1 MNSILRYTLFL
12 AMTVVIWGGL
22 SSCQEDDMSG
32 GAPMV
37 SFIRITAPESADSLV
52 VSAGQGQMI
61 SIMGENL
68 QNVKQLYFNDRP
80 ATLNPSFITSSSV
93 IVTVPSKIPSE
104 INNLM
109 TMVFSNGDSLKVPFE
124 VRISAPSV
132 DRFLSEYVNEG
143 DVAVVYGNYFYEPLS
158 VTFSGDVAGEIL
170 EVEDDQIL
178 VRVPAGAEVGPIS
191 VTSKFGTSKSK
202 VYFRDDRNIIADFD
216 GSLANWVWQGS
227 SWVVDSDP
235 EISNINDK
243 FIRVNRGAQPAGPYI
258 EFYGGS
264 KEEGSDIAA
273 VTKNIPED
281 AFVNPGNY
289 SLKFELN
296 TLESLVGAVMWI
308 YLGDANN
315 GDLGSARGTNYEWKS
330 NEDTGGEW
338 ATISIPWNEVYEANQ
353 RFAYDPTGYAMFLIF
368 NGPSAATYNIGMDNF
383 RVVPN

>member
-1 MNSILRYTLFL
+1 
-12 AMTVVIWGGL
+12 MTVVIWGGL

-32 GAPMV
+32 GEPMV

-170 EVEDDQIL
+170 SVEDDLLLI
-178 VRVPAGAEVGPIS
+178 RVPTGAEAGPIS
-191 VTSKFGTSKSK
+191 ITSNFGTSKSK
-202 VYFRDDRNIIADFD
+202 AYFRDDRNIIASFD
-216 GSLANWVWQGS
+216 ETFEGMWRGADYVVSSDADIAN
-227 SWVVDSDP
+227 
-235 EISNINDK
+235 ISGD
-243 FIRVNRGAQPAGPYI
+243 FIRLNNGAQAAYPYI
-258 EFYGGS
+258 EVYGGPQ
-264 KEEGSDIAA
+264 ESDTNIE
-273 VTKNIPED
+273 TRNIPAD
-281 AFVNPGNY
+281 AFDNPEAY

-296 TLESLVGAVMWI
+296 SQETFVGATMRL
-308 YLGDANN
+308 YLGN
-315 GDLGSARGTNYEWKS
+315 GDGSTFGDDRNNIYYIWES
-330 NEDTGGEW
+330 NVDTQGVW
-338 ATISIPWNEVYEANQ
+338 QTISIPWEEVYEANLS
-353 RFAYDPTGYAMFLIF
+353 FDYDPSGYGMYIYFH
-368 NGPSAATYNIGMDNF
+368 GPNAAIYNIGMDNF